1 MEKRK
6 LILVVDD
13 IVHNFDVIEALLFK
27 ENYDLKYAADG
38 LQALDLLTEIQPDL
52 ILLDVNMPS
61 LDGIEVCRRIKSN
74 PNTCYIPIVITT
86 ALNSKEDMAR
96 SLDAGADD
104 FISKPINGLELRARV
119 KSMLR
124 IKQQYDNLKET
135 LQLREDMS
143 SMIVHDL
150 RTPISNIALACD
162 MLLYSD
168 LEEKQRNKV
177 ETIFYAWQRL
187 SSLIDDLLIMAKME
201 SGKLNLNKTSVDIND
216 LVKNVVGDFT
226 QFAINNK
233 IQLITELSESN
244 QSLSVDAN
252 LFRRLLEN
260 LLSNAIKFSPSHSQ
274 VSIKVD
280 CLNVPE
286 ADIQIQ
292 VIDRGL
298 GVEEELKES
307 IFNKYD
313 TGNNIN
319 KNIHQIGLGLA
330 FCKMVVDAHQGKIFV
345 EDNQPKGSIFTV
357 QI

>member
-13 IVHNFDVIEALLFK
+13 LVHNFDVIEALLFK

-38 LQALDLLTEIQPDL
+38 LQALDLLTKIQPDL
-52 ILLDVNMPS
+52 ILLDVTMPS
-61 LDGIEVCRRIKSN
+61 LDGIEVCRRIKSD
-74 PNTCYIPIVITT
+74 PNTDYVPIVITT

-124 IKQQYDNLKET
+124 IKQQYDHLKET

-150 RTPISNIALACD
+150 RTPINNIALACE
-162 MLLYSD
+162 MLLYSKLD
-168 LEEKQRNKV
+168 EKQRNKV
-177 ETIFYAWQRL
+177 EKISYAWQRL
-187 SSLIDDLLIMAKME
+187 SSLIDDLLIMAKMD

-216 LVKNVVGDFT
+216 LIQNVVDDFT
-226 QFAINNK
+226 QFASHNNIK
-233 IQLITELSESN
+233 LIAQSSELN
-244 QSLSVDAN
+244 KNLSIDAN

-274 VSIKVD
+274 VTIKVD
-280 CLNVPE
+280 SLDVPE
-286 ADIQIQ
+286 ANIQIQ
-292 VIDRGL
+292 VIDCGL
-298 GVEEELKES
+298 GVEEDLKKS
-307 IFNKYD
+307 IFNKYK
-313 TGNNIN
+313 TGNNIK

-345 EDNQPKGSIFTV
+345 EDNKPKGSIFTV

>member
-13 IVHNFDVIEALLFK
+13 CIHNFEVIEALLFQD
-27 ENYDLKYAADG
+27 NYNLKYAADG
-38 LQALDLLTEIQPDL
+38 LQALQLLTEIQPDL
-52 ILLDVNMPS
+52 ILLDVTMPF

-74 PNTCYIPIVITT
+74 PDTCYIPIVITT

-96 SLDAGADD
+96 SLDAGAND

-150 RTPISNIALACD
+150 RTPINNIALACE
-162 MLLYSD
+162 MLLYSE

-177 ETIFYAWQRL
+177 EKISYAWQRL

-201 SGKLNLNKTSVDIND
+201 SGKLTLNKTSVDIND
-216 LVKNVVGDFT
+216 LVKQVVADFT
-226 QFAINNK
+226 QFASHNNIKLIAQLSKINKN
-233 IQLITELSESN
+233 LL
-244 QSLSVDAN
+244 VDVN

-274 VSIKVD
+274 VTIKVD
-280 CLNVPE
+280 RLNGPE

-292 VIDRGL
+292 VIDYGL
-298 GVEEELKES
+298 GVEDELKQS
-307 IFNKYD
+307 IFNKYK

-319 KNIHQIGLGLA
+319 NNIHQIGLGLA
-330 FCKMVVDAHQGKIFV
+330 FCKMVVDAHQGKIYV
-345 EDNQPKGSIFTV
+345 EDNQPKCSIFTV